1 MGVLRRAIES
11 LLSLFFPR
19 LCLVCGNSLVEG
31 EQHLCLHCLDIMPRT
46 RYHLERDNALEKI
59 FWGKVSVERVTALFY
74 FYKGGGY
81 RDLIHAIKYRDGK
94 SCARYMGF
102 IAAEIALGIANH
114 IGVPV
119 WSDKLIRTKHNPTQ
133 TQMKRDE
140 RWDNVSTIFSLVD
153 VEALDGKHILLV
165 DDVITSGSTLE
176 ACVRELQRV
185 ADVRV
190 SILTLATV

>member
-1 MGVLRRAIES
+1 
-11 LLSLFFPR
+11 
-19 LCLVCGNSLVEG
+19 
-31 EQHLCLHCLDIMPRT
+31 MPRT

-102 IAAEIALGIANH
+102 IAAREIVGSGFFDGVEVIIPVPLHARRKAIRGFNQSEEIALGIANH